1 MSRMPGNSQTEG
13 RAIASLSLI
22 LAFRMLGLFMIFPIF
37 ALYTDQFTHTT
48 PTLIGVAL
56 GIYGLT
62 QALLQ
67 LPLSMLSD
75 RIGRKPIITMGLLV
89 FAIGSIIAALSH
101 NIYLLILGR
110 ALQGAGAI
118 GSTINAFVADL
129 TKLEHRTKAMAILG
143 LTIGV
148 SFTLA
153 MVLGPL
159 LNNWIQ
165 LSGIFWLTA
174 LFACLGIVILHWG
187 VPTPKHF
194 INYQPQLFKASLKQ
208 LLQQGELVRF
218 NIGILL
224 LHAILTGSFVVIPI
238 LLQSRITNQ
247 WAFYLPILTVS
258 FIIIAPII
266 LLAERKNLVKE
277 TLITGIVAI
286 IVAELLLYHYHD
298 GKFHIIMAMVAFF
311 AGFTL
316 LEAILPSLISKLAPS
331 DMKGSAMGI
340 FSSFQFFGI
349 FIGGWLAGFFN
360 SHFGYHSVFMFC
372 AGLAGLWLAIVLTM
386 KQLPQL
392 KTELLRLHGSLD
404 ERNARIFCEKLY
416 QVPGVLEASISI
428 NDGIAYLK
436 VDNKILNQETLKK
449 ITNDF
454 YGNRVVH

>member
-1 MSRMPGNSQTEG
+1 MSRTPGNSQTEG

-22 LAFRMLGLFMIFPIF
+22 LASRMLGLFMIFPIF
-37 ALYTDQFTHTT
+37 ALYTNQFTHTT

-75 RIGRKPIITMGLLV
+75 RIGRKPIITLGLLV

-174 LFACLGIVILHWG
+174 VFACLGIVTLYWG
-187 VPTPKHF
+187 VPTPKHV
-194 INYQPQLFKASLKQ
+194 INHQPQLFRASLKQ
-208 LLQQGELVRF
+208 LFQQGELVRF

-238 LLQSRITNQ
+238 LLQSQITNQ

-277 TLITGIVAI
+277 ALITGIMAI
-286 IVAELLLYHYHD
+286 IIAELLLYHYHD
-298 GKFHIIMAMVAFF
+298 GKFNIIMAMVAFF

-316 LEAILPSLISKLAPS
+316 LEAILPSLVSKLAPS

-360 SHFGYHSVFMFC
+360 SHFGYHSVFIFC
-372 AGLAGLWLAIVLTM
+372 TGLAVLWLAIVFTM

-392 KTELLRLHGSLD
+392 KTELLRLRDSMD
-404 ERNARIFCEKLY
+404 EGNARIFCEKLS

-449 ITNDF
+449 ITDDF